1 MSLIEMFSLSSLFS
15 EKWLFKHE
23 IGKYNKEVS
32 KRDKQKEET
41 NMIKEIVKAIF
52 EVLVNGQAV
61 VKELNEL

>member
-1 MSLIEMFSLSSLFS
+1 MESDSTKRCLL
-15 EKWLFKHE
+15 
-23 IGKYNKEVS
+23 YNKDVN

-41 NMIKEIVKAIF
+41 NMMKEIVKAIF